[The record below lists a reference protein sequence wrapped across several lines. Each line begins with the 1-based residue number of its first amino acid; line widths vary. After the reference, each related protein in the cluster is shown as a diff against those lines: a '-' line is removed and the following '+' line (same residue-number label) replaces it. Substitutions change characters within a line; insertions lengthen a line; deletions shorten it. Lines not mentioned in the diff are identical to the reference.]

1 MILQWTTTSMCF
13 RSPVLGSINAK
24 NRQYASYTLKMS
36 LRMVQYAVVADYTTP
51 RSNLL
56 NAGERWLSSSQI
68 GKTCLCVLSLSNV
81 YIYTS
86 EAAILSSRELP
97 RFWMTMMWF
106 LCLRTRH
113 WSCEIRTPFC
123 YSINEKNCDN
133 HIISLFILLIPWKR
147 WAFSVQHSRGPTD
160 DSQAEAIRLGKAL
173 GQFISELYQSPEASF
188 DRQVCR
194 LDNVVFRD
202 Y

>member
-1 MILQWTTTSMCF
+1 MSITGSMHHTRWKCHNGWWSMQSLQIIRLLAVISWMQGRGDCH
-13 RSPVLGSINAK
+13 L
-24 NRQYASYTLKMS
+24 LK
-36 LRMVQYAVVADYTTP
+36 LE
-51 RSNLL
+51 
-56 NAGERWLSSSQI
+56 ERVFVYY
-68 GKTCLCVLSLSNV
+68 LCPM

-123 YSINEKNCDN
+123 YSINEMNCDN

-173 GQFISELYQSPEASF
+173 GQFISKLYQSPEASF